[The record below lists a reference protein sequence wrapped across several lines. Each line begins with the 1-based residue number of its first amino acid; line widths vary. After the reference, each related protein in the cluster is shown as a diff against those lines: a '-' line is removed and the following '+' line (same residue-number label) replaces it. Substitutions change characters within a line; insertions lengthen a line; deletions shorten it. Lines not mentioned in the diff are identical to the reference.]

1 VFKLKRDEAGAI
13 IKRKARLVARGFMQ
27 REGIDFNDIFAPVAQ
42 MESVRLLFAL
52 TAQEGWCIHHMD
64 IKSVF
69 LNDLCKALY
78 GLRQAPMTWNV
89 KLDST
94 LKGMSFGQ
102 SLHETAIYQRGNG
115 GNTLLMGVYIDDL
128 VITGTKDAEVTSLK
142 EEMKTTFQ
150 MSDLGPLSPS
160 TWGLRCTRVTPGSCF
175 DRSPTPSTSL
185 SWLDSPTATQL
196 SF

>member
-69 LNDLCKALY
+69 LNDLCKARY
-78 GLRQAPMTWNV
+78 GLRQAPRTWNV

-142 EEMKTTFQ
+142 EEMK
-150 MSDLGPLSPS
+150 M
-160 TWGLRCTRVTPGSCF
+160 
-175 DRSPTPSTSL
+175 
-185 SWLDSPTATQL
+185 
-196 SF
+196 